1 MFHRVPSP
9 AQFTLIVPS
18 SLSHISHLSLLQKQA
33 KLTKGFDLAMDVCKL
48 EMMHKHYIG
57 RKKVNTKHKAV
68 PPLSF

>member
-1 MFHRVPSP
+1 
-9 AQFTLIVPS
+9 
-18 SLSHISHLSLLQKQA
+18 
-33 KLTKGFDLAMDVCKL
+33 MDVYKL